1 MRELS
6 LVQLAQ
12 TYSLRVHLSLSRIGF
27 LAANDGKFFG
37 RLANGKTCTLRTSDR
52 VLQWFSNHWPVDL
65 AWPPDIPRP
74 LPSPTRDHPKE
85 AA

>member
-1 MRELS
+1 MREYT
-6 LVQLAQ
+6 LVDLAQ
-12 TYSLRVHLSLSRIGF
+12 SYSAFVNLSLSRIGF

-52 VLQWFSNHWPVDL
+52 VLQWFSDHWPAGL
-65 AWPPDIPRP
+65 EWPADVPRP
-74 LPSPTRDHPKE
+74 LPSGNHDHPRE